1 MKTRSLRTL
10 ALSGAAA
17 ALLAGMAPAQA
28 NSAVEFDIQTT
39 DLAAA
44 LQQFAMQ
51 SDRELMF
58 SAEALAGRPANPV
71 NGAYEPLDALDQM
84 LDGSG
89 LAYEVTESG
98 AIVFPAAGG
107 SRAPAA
113 RVQEASAAG
122 GRAPAAAL
130 TAAAQPQQASSQARP
145 ASRTI
150 ADESRPP
157 ERITVVGTQ
166 IRGSR
171 IAEILPVS
179 VFDEQDILA
188 TGVTTGDELFRS
200 IPQAGDVAFNQ
211 TRTIGGINDARG
223 DVASINLRGVG
234 TGNTLVLLNGRRM
247 VLHPGTQA
255 EDLVPVVSVNTN
267 AIPVTGVSRVEVLRD
282 GASALYGADAVAG
295 VVNTILRQDFEGY
308 TIDARYGGAE
318 ASNQRDVTLTG
329 EAGFRFNQGR
339 TSLSIFASYRDQT
352 PMFASD
358 RPYAR
363 GSDNRPLVEGTDF
376 EGVTAFNNTS
386 VVSPWGAFNVI
397 GVGTVT
403 QDGAP
408 ISNSGGGVHVRPE
421 ALGGCTA
428 SLGDGVCF
436 GSTTT
441 RPADLAYDINDG
453 RTITGGVERLN
464 VFAFLNHEFENGVE
478 FFGELGG
485 YRADFDSV
493 REPSSPLAAARITIP
508 RTNYW
513 NPFGATTL
521 PDGSPNPNRL
531 PGLNVPDEGADVTLF
546 SYRLVDA
553 GMRNVNVINENYRV
567 LGGFRGM
574 AGGWDWESAG
584 LYSQARTEDT
594 TMRVSSTLF
603 QQALAL
609 STPDAYNP
617 FNGGDLSDY
626 ARGDATPSDP
636 ATIASFMVPVSRVS
650 ETDLGLV
657 DFRVSRPDLFSLPG
671 GDVGI
676 GLGAEWR
683 WEGFADDR
691 DPRLDGTITYTD
703 IVTGIVS
710 DSDVMGTSPTLDSSG
725 SRNVG
730 SLFAELEVPL
740 ISPEMNIPL
749 AHSVQVQFA
758 GRYEQYSDVGDAF
771 APRVAASWALVDGF
785 SLRAAWSEGFRA
797 PNLPQVF
804 EMGVERSNNRQ
815 DFIKCEAD
823 VRAGR
828 IPDFSA
834 CARSQSVISSRDGN
848 RDLEPETSENI
859 SIGSVLEANFL
870 PPEWGNLTLTADWWQ
885 IKQEG
890 VVGIFGDFNHVALD
904 YLLRSQGSSN
914 PAVIRE
920 APTQEDI
927 DDFAGTGLDPVG
939 RIVTV
944 NDGYLNLLPRTIE
957 GFDIGA
963 LYNLRGT
970 EWGDFRLSFNAAK
983 LLTFRQEAS
992 PEAQMI
998 IDAQDAGEI
1007 SQAFTVQGAN
1017 DLVRQ
1022 GGRPEWRFT
1031 STLSWTQGPWG
1042 AGLSL
1047 QYVSSV
1053 FDTGASLADGT
1064 QWKLDNW
1071 LTANANVSRTF
1082 ETGVLDGTRF
1092 LVGVRNLTNEDPPLA
1107 SNAFGYDGS
1116 LHSAQGR
1123 YWYASV
1129 RKSF

>member
-1 MKTRSLRTL
+1 MKTGKLNTL
-10 ALSGAAA
+10 VLSAAA
-17 ALLAGMAPAQA
+17 SALLAGMAPAQA
-28 NSAVEFDIQTT
+28 SNAVEFDIQST

-44 LQQFAMQ
+44 LQQFAIQ
-51 SDRELMF
+51 SGRNMLF
-58 SAEALAGRPANPV
+58 STEAMTGRPVNPV
-71 NGAYEPLDALDQM
+71 RGALDPLVALDQM
-84 LDGSG
+84 LEGSG

-98 AIVFPAAGG
+98 AIVFPAAGD
-107 SRAPAA
+107 SRAPRA
-113 RVQEASAAG
+113 RVQETSAAG
-122 GRAPAAAL
+122 LRSFAAGTAGGQAVQTASQPRPVPPPSASESAP
-130 TAAAQPQQASSQARP
+130 P
-145 ASRTI
+145 
-150 ADESRPP
+150 D
-157 ERITVVGTQ
+157 RITIVGTQ

-179 VFDEQDILA
+179 VFDEEDILA
-188 TGVTTGDELFRS
+188 TGVSTGDDLFRS

-255 EDLVPVVSVNTN
+255 ENLVPVVSVNTN
-267 AIPVTGVSRVEVLRD
+267 AIPVGGVSRVEVLRD

-308 TIDARYGGAE
+308 TFQARYGGAE
-318 ASNQRDVTLTG
+318 ASNRRDITLTA
-329 EAGFRFNQGR
+329 EAGFRFNNNQS
-339 TSLSIFASYRDQT
+339 SLSIFASYTDQT

-358 RPYAR
+358 RAYAR
-363 GSDNRPLVEGTDF
+363 GSDNRALVEGTPF
-376 EGVTAFNNTS
+376 EGVAAFNNTS
-386 VVSPWGAFNVI
+386 VVSAWGAFNVL

-403 QDGAP
+403 QNGAP
-408 ISNSGGGVHVRPE
+408 VSNAGGGVHVRPE
-421 ALGGCTA
+421 ALGGCRA
-428 SLGDGVCF
+428 SLGDGICL

-441 RPADLAYDINDG
+441 RPQELRYDLNDQ
-453 RTITGGVERLN
+453 RTITGGVERVN
-464 VFAFLNHEFENGVE
+464 VFAFLNHEFGNGIE

-485 YRADFDSV
+485 YRADFNSV

-513 NPFGATTL
+513 NPFGAVTL

-531 PGLNVPDEGADVTLF
+531 PGLNVPDEGADVSLF

-567 LGGFRGM
+567 LGGLRGT
-574 AGGWDWESAG
+574 AGGWDWESAA
-584 LYSQARTEDT
+584 LYSRARTEDT
-594 TMRVSSTLF
+594 THRVSSTLF

-626 ARGDATPSDP
+626 ARGDATPSN
-636 ATIASFMVPVSRVS
+636 AAAIASFIVPVSRIS

-657 DFRVSRPDLFSLPG
+657 DVRLSRPDLFALPAG
-671 GDVGI
+671 GVGV
-676 GLGAEWR
+676 GVGAEWR
-683 WEGFADDR
+683 WEGFSDDR

-703 IVTGIVS
+703 MVTGIVS
-710 DSDVMGTSPTLDSSG
+710 GSDVMGTSPTNDSSG
-725 SRNVG
+725 NRNVG

-749 AHSVQVQFA
+749 AHSVQVQIA
-758 GRYEQYSDVGDAF
+758 GRYEHYSDVGDAF
-771 APRVAASWALVDGF
+771 APRVAASWAFVDGF

-797 PNLPQVF
+797 PNLPQVY
-804 EMGVERSNNRQ
+804 EQGVERSNTRG

-828 IPDFSA
+828 IADFSA
-834 CARSQSVISSRDGN
+834 CTRSQSVVSSRDGN
-848 RDLEPETSENI
+848 RDLEPETSRNI
-859 SIGSVLEANFL
+859 SIGSVLQANFL
-870 PPEWGNLTLTADWWQ
+870 PPEWGSLTLTADWWQ

-904 YLLRSQGSSN
+904 YLLRTQGSSN
-914 PAVIRE
+914 PAVVRE

-927 DDFAGTGLDPVG
+927 DDFAGTGLEPVG
-939 RIVTV
+939 RILTV

-963 LYNLRGT
+963 LYRLRGT
-970 EWGDFRLSFNAAK
+970 QWGDFRFSFNAAK

-992 PEAQMI
+992 PEAQLI
-998 IDAQDAGEI
+998 IDAQQSGDI

-1017 DLVRQ
+1017 DLIRQ
-1022 GGRPEWRFT
+1022 GGLPEWRFT
-1031 STLSWTQGPWG
+1031 STLSWNQGPWG
-1042 AGLSL
+1042 AGLSM

-1071 LTANANVSRTF
+1071 LTANAHVSRTV
-1082 ETGVLDGTRF
+1082 ETGALEGTRF
-1092 LVGVRNLTNEDPPLA
+1092 LVGVRNLTNEDPPL
-1107 SNAFGYDGS
+1107 SSSAFGYDGA